1 VNPSVGYEYRRPE
14 RYTGEIAIIGAGIQ
28 GLEAALFAA
37 KSGLTVTLYESSE
50 VIGGQLNKITDEY
63 KKKAFN
69 PLLSYYSNAL
79 EKIGVDLIL
88 NSKYTGTGIYCLPPV
103 TYPDIPEDANLVESN
118 IYAHH
123 DTFLSL
129 AGTRKLKVGT
139 RSLTSLDRARKS
151 EYMQIAASRG
161 IEFVES
167 GDFSFSLIVKDQYDI
182 LQAMNAGRTKVSMY
196 ITENR
201 SDFL

>member
-1 VNPSVGYEYRRPE
+1 
-14 RYTGEIAIIGAGIQ
+14 
-28 GLEAALFAA
+28 
-37 KSGLTVTLYESSE
+37 
-50 VIGGQLNKITDEY
+50 
-63 KKKAFN
+63 
-69 PLLSYYSNAL
+69 
-79 EKIGVDLIL
+79 
-88 NSKYTGTGIYCLPPV
+88 V
-103 TYPDIPEDANLVESN
+103 TYPDIPEDADLVESN

-123 DTFLSL
+123 DAFLSL

-151 EYMQIAASRG
+151 AYMQIAASRG

-196 ITENR
+196 IAENR